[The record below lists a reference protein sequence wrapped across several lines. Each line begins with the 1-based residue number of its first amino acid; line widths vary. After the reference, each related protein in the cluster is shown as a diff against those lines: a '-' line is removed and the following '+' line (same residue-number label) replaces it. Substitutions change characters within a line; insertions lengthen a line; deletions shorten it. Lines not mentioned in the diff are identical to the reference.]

1 MATHAST
8 STPKLTA
15 LVRKQQDLIEQWRA
29 ADRALETAARLPEA
43 RRDETVEKA
52 KLKARAAADAELQII
67 NARLA
72 NEFPEYQSLSISQPL
87 KINDVQGLLRR
98 DEALVLIQDL
108 AATAQFKKATTLIWV
123 ITKDTAAWKQV
134 PVGGKEMRNQVAALR
149 CGLDHTAWHGEGALA
164 CADHLKLPFEQMP
177 TGNAP
182 LPFPLTTAHKLYRQL
197 FGDFEGA
204 ISGKQLLIVSTG
216 ALTKLPFQVLITE
229 PADKNDYS
237 KANWLMKRHALTT
250 LLAVSALSSLRR
262 IASPSAARKLMIGFG
277 NPLLDGDHQHPD
289 YGAHYKKMA
298 ALSRR
303 KQECSQ
309 RDGQVVAN
317 VSRANRAVSP
327 VALRSGLA
335 DLDHLRMQTPLPETT
350 DELCSVAQALGANRR
365 DIHLGQRATEASLKK
380 LSQSGAL
387 KNFRIVHIATHGTL
401 SGQVSGT
408 NQPGLIFTPPAKAS
422 KSDDGYLSAEEIAS
436 LQLDADWVIL
446 SACNTA
452 AGDSVNEGTEALSGL
467 ARGFFYAG
475 ARALLVSHWEVDSQ
489 ATVKLITAAINSIS
503 GNNSVGRAKALRK
516 AMLKLATGKNAA
528 NNHPSRWAPFVVVG
542 EGSQLN

>member
-1 MATHAST
+1 MATRAST

-87 KINDVQGLLRR
+87 RINDVQGLLRR

-250 LLAVSALSSLRR
+250 LPAVSALSSLRR

-277 NPLLDGDHQHPD
+277 NPLLDGDQQHPD
-289 YGAHYKKMA
+289 YGAYYKKMA

-408 NQPGLIFTPPAKAS
+408 NQPGLIFTPPTKAS

-503 GNNSVGRAKALRK
+503 GNNSVGPAEALRK

>member
-52 KLKARAAADAELQII
+52 KLKARAAADAELRII

-87 KINDVQGLLRR
+87 RINDVQGLLRR

-277 NPLLDGDHQHPD
+277 NPLLDGDQQHPD
-289 YGAHYKKMA
+289 YGAYYKKMA

-350 DELCSVAQALGANRR
+350 DELCSVAQALGANKR

-408 NQPGLIFTPPAKAS
+408 NQPGLIFTPPTKAS

-475 ARALLVSHWEVDSQ
+475 ASASLVSHWEVDSQ